1 MVSALSA
8 TVLQTVQHNPILE
21 ACVRISPSRS
31 SHRAL
36 GVVAAATLV
45 AGVAAGCADRS
56 SGGAESGEDF
66 PTGNITLLTPT
77 AAGGATD
84 LTARTLGRQM
94 EESLGVSVIVENR
107 PGGAG
112 SIGMQ
117 YLADQDP
124 DGYTIGVL
132 PVEVSLLGHQGY
144 SIDPASYDF
153 LGQVNSQPGTIAVP
167 ANSPYQTLDD
177 LLAAAQ
183 ADPGGI
189 TVSNAG
195 PGSIWEAGAVELGRV
210 AGVEFTGVP
219 FDGGAPAVTA
229 AVGSQVDAVVAG
241 IGETAPAH
249 ADGRLRVLAV
259 FTEEPAP
266 ALPGVPTATELG
278 QDVVIGSWAVIA
290 APTGLPDGVATRIE
304 DAIESA
310 SATDEYIDLIESGGN
325 LPLYR
330 SADETTT
337 FVGSESDRFA
347 DLAAQE

>member
-1 MVSALSA
+1 MRTLAGS
-8 TVLQTVQHNPILE
+8 
-21 ACVRISPSRS
+21 
-31 SHRAL
+31 
-36 GVVAAATLV
+36 AAALILIGT
-45 AGVAAGCADRS
+45 ATGCADRS
-56 SGGAESGEDF
+56 GGGSSDEEF
-66 PTGNITLLTPT
+66 PSGNITLLTPT

-84 LTARTLGRQM
+84 LTARTLGKQM
-94 EESLGVSVIVENR
+94 EADLGVSVIVENR

-117 YLADQDP
+117 YLADQDAN
-124 DGYTIGVL
+124 GYTIGVL

-144 SIDPASYDF
+144 SIDPAAYDF

-167 ANSPYQTLDD
+167 ANSPFQTLDD
-177 LLAAAQ
+177 LITAAKS
-183 ADPGGI
+183 DPGAI

-195 PGSIWEAGAVELGRV
+195 PGSIWEAGALELGRV

-259 FTEEPAP
+259 FTEDPAP

-278 QDVVIGSWAVIA
+278 LDVVIGSWAVIA
-290 APTGLPDGVATRIE
+290 APTGLPDAVATRLE

-310 SATDEYIDLIESGGN
+310 SSTAEYTELIESGGN

-330 SADETTT
+330 SADEATT
-337 FVGSESDRFA
+337 FVDSESDRFGQ
-347 DLAAQE
+347 LAAQE

>member
-1 MVSALSA
+1 MFTSL
-8 TVLQTVQHNPILE
+8 P
-21 ACVRISPSRS
+21 RPSR
-31 SHRAL
+31 AL
-36 GVVAAATLV
+36 VGSGAALAIL
-45 AGVAAGCADRS
+45 AGTVAGCADRASGES
-56 SGGAESGEDF
+56 SAEDF
-66 PTGNITLLTPT
+66 PNQNITLLTPT

-84 LTARTLGRQM
+84 LTARTLGQQM
-94 EESLGVSVIVENR
+94 EAELGVSVVVENR

-144 SIDPASYDF
+144 STDPAAYDF

-167 ANSPYQTLDD
+167 ADSPFQTLDD
-177 LLAAAQ
+177 LIAAAQ
-183 ADPGGI
+183 ADPGGVTI
-189 TVSNAG
+189 SNAG
-195 PGSIWEAGAVELGRV
+195 PGSIWEAGALELGRV
-210 AGVEFTGVP
+210 ADVEFTGVP

-229 AVGSQVDAVVAG
+229 AIGSQVDAVVAG

-266 ALPGVPTATELG
+266 ALPGVQTAIEQG
-278 QDVVIGSWAVIA
+278 HDVVIGSWAVIA
-290 APTGLPDGVATRIE
+290 APSGLPDAVATKLE

-310 SATDEYIDLIESGGN
+310 SATNEYIDLIEAGGN

-337 FVGSESDRFA
+337 FVESESDRFEQ
-347 DLAAQE
+347 LAGQQ

>member
-1 MVSALSA
+1 MPTSTFSFRARTARAAVGSGAA
-8 TVLQTVQHNPILE
+8 AVLLIG
-21 ACVRISPSRS
+21 
-31 SHRAL
+31 
-36 GVVAAATLV
+36 GVV
-45 AGVAAGCADRS
+45 GCADRS
-56 SGGAESGEDF
+56 SGGGGDETF
-66 PTGNITLLTPT
+66 PSGNITLLTPT
-77 AAGGATD
+77 SAGGATD
-84 LTARTLGRQM
+84 LTARTLGKQM
-94 EESLGVSVIVENR
+94 EADLGVSVIVENR

-117 YLADQDP
+117 YLADQDA

-144 SIDPASYDF
+144 SIDPAAYDF

-167 ANSPYQTLDD
+167 ASSPYQTLDD
-177 LLAAAQ
+177 LIAAAG
-183 ADPGGI
+183 ADPGSI

-229 AVGSQVDAVVAG
+229 AIGSQVDAVVAG

-249 ADGRLRVLAV
+249 SDGRLRVLAV
-259 FTEEPAP
+259 FTEDQAP

-278 QDVVIGSWAVIA
+278 LDVVIGSWAVIA
-290 APTGLPDGVATRIE
+290 APTGLPEDVATKLEQSIQT
-304 DAIESA
+304 A
-310 SATDEYIDLIESGGN
+310 SATNEYIDLIESGGN

-330 SADETTT
+330 PADETTS

-347 DLAAQE
+347 ELAAQE

>member
-1 MVSALSA
+1 MLHTA
-8 TVLQTVQHNPILE
+8 QHIYPEAIL
-21 ACVRISPSRS
+21 RTSPTHPSRLLL
-31 SHRAL
+31 RGGAA
-36 GVVAAATLV
+36 VAILAVTV
-45 AGVAAGCADRS
+45 TGCADRS
-56 SGGAESGEDF
+56 SGGGSAEDF
-66 PTGNITLLTPT
+66 PSGNITLLTPT

-84 LTARTLGRQM
+84 LTARTLGKQM
-94 EESLGVSVIVENR
+94 EADLGVSVVVENR

-144 SIDPASYDF
+144 STDPAAYDF

-167 ANSPYQTLDD
+167 ADSPFQTLDD
-177 LLAAAQ
+177 LIAAAK
-183 ADPGGI
+183 AEPGSV

-195 PGSIWEAGAVELGRV
+195 PGSIWEAGALELGRV
-210 AGVEFTGVP
+210 ADVEFTGVP

-229 AVGSQVDAVVAG
+229 AIGSQVDAVVAG

-259 FTEEPAP
+259 FTDEPAP

-290 APTGLPDGVATRIE
+290 APTGLPEEVATTLE
-304 DAIESA
+304 DAIEKASA
-310 SATDEYIDLIESGGN
+310 STEYVELIESGGN
-325 LPLYR
+325 LPMYR
-330 SADETTT
+330 SADETST
-337 FVGSESDRFA
+337 FVGSESDRFEQ
-347 DLAAQE
+347 LAGQQ

>member
-1 MVSALSA
+1 MFTSL
-8 TVLQTVQHNPILE
+8 P
-21 ACVRISPSRS
+21 RPSR
-31 SHRAL
+31 AL
-36 GVVAAATLV
+36 VGSGAALAIL
-45 AGVAAGCADRS
+45 AGTVTGCADRASGES
-56 SGGAESGEDF
+56 SAEDF
-66 PTGNITLLTPT
+66 PNQNITLLTPT

-84 LTARTLGRQM
+84 LTARTLGQQM
-94 EESLGVSVIVENR
+94 EAELGVSVVVENR

-144 SIDPASYDF
+144 STDPAAYDF

-167 ANSPYQTLDD
+167 ADSPFQTLDD
-177 LLAAAQ
+177 LIAAAQ
-183 ADPGGI
+183 ADPGGVTI
-189 TVSNAG
+189 SNAG
-195 PGSIWEAGAVELGRV
+195 PGSIWEAGALELGRV
-210 AGVEFTGVP
+210 ADVEFTGVP
-219 FDGGAPAVTA
+219 FDCGAPAVTA
-229 AVGSQVDAVVAG
+229 AIGSQVDAVVAG

-266 ALPGVPTATELG
+266 ALPGVQTAIEQG
-278 QDVVIGSWAVIA
+278 HDVVIGSWAVIA
-290 APTGLPDGVATRIE
+290 APSGLPDAVATKLE

-310 SATDEYIDLIESGGN
+310 SATNEYIDLIEAGGN

-337 FVGSESDRFA
+337 FVESESDRFEQ
-347 DLAAQE
+347 LAGQQ

>member
-1 MVSALSA
+1 MRLIAGS
-8 TVLQTVQHNPILE
+8 
-21 ACVRISPSRS
+21 
-31 SHRAL
+31 
-36 GVVAAATLV
+36 GAAAAILIGTFT
-45 AGVAAGCADRS
+45 GCADRS
-56 SGGAESGEDF
+56 GGGSSDDDF
-66 PTGNITLLTPT
+66 PSGNITLLTPT

-84 LTARTLGRQM
+84 LTARTLGKQM
-94 EESLGVSVIVENR
+94 EADLGVSVIVENR

-117 YLADQDP
+117 YLADQDAN
-124 DGYTIGVL
+124 GYTIGVL

-144 SIDPASYDF
+144 SIDPAAYDF

-167 ANSPYQTLDD
+167 ANSPFQTLDD
-177 LLAAAQ
+177 LLAAAK
-183 ADPGGI
+183 AEPGSV

-195 PGSIWEAGAVELGRV
+195 PGSIWEAGALELGRV
-210 AGVEFTGVP
+210 ADVQFTGVP

-266 ALPGVPTATELG
+266 GLPGVPTAQEQGL
-278 QDVVIGSWAVIA
+278 DVVIGSWAVIA
-290 APTGLPDGVATRIE
+290 APTGLPDSVATRLE
-304 DAIESA
+304 EAVESA

-337 FVGSESDRFA
+337 FVGTESDRFEQ
-347 DLAAQE
+347 LAAQE